1 MYQIATLSPAIVGS
15 FAAGA
20 LAMGIGFPTMFLLSS
35 TLTGCTAIIGYL
47 MVPETITGKVS
58 GYASVV
64 KESLRSSVAGTSR
77 ILRSNRELALLTG
90 ALVIHV
96 VGFSM
101 INPFIPLY
109 AEKGIRLDI
118 SQVGII
124 VSVWNAGIA
133 VAQIPSGRMTDRFGA
148 RPMLLA
154 HFVLSSFSWVIYAW
168 SWNLESGIDTML
180 FLGVVGALDM
190 PARRTIMIEYATA
203 DTGKATIIGSLDAIT
218 GLTGVLGPLIGGF
231 MWAQM
236 GYAAPFQ
243 AAAFLNA
250 FACAPLT
257 AIMRRRAT
265 LRSTSPVSQAAP
277 E

>member
-1 MYQIATLSPAIVGS
+1 
-15 FAAGA
+15 
-20 LAMGIGFPTMFLLSS
+20 
-35 TLTGCTAIIGYL
+35 
-47 MVPETITGKVS
+47 
-58 GYASVV
+58 
-64 KESLRSSVAGTSR
+64 
-77 ILRSNRELALLTG
+77 
-90 ALVIHV
+90 
-96 VGFSM
+96 
-101 INPFIPLY
+101 
-109 AEKGIRLDI
+109 
-118 SQVGII
+118 
-124 VSVWNAGIA
+124 
-133 VAQIPSGRMTDRFGA
+133 
-148 RPMLLA
+148 
-154 HFVLSSFSWVIYAW
+154 
-168 SWNLESGIDTML
+168 ML